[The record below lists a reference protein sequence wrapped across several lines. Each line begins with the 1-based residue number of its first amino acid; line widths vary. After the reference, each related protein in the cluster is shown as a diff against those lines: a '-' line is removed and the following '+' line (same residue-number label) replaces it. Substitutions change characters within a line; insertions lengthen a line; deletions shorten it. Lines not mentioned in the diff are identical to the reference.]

1 MESSWAVFKKIY
13 EKGLVYR
20 GCRVMPY
27 SNGCN
32 TVLSNF
38 ETHLNDKEV
47 DDPAIF
53 VTFPLLAEPDFKFV
67 AWTTTPWTLPS
78 NLALCVNPDFEYLK
92 ILDNKTNEK
101 YIIASCRL

>member
-1 MESSWAVFKKIY
+1 MF

-20 GCRVMPY
+20 GCKVMPY
-27 SNGCN
+27 SNGCT

-38 ETHLNDKEV
+38 ETQQNYKEV

-53 VTFPLLAEPDFKFV
+53 VAFNTIKDPKTKFV

-78 NLALCVNPDFEYLK
+78 NLALVVNKDFDYVK
-92 ILDNKTNEK
+92 I
-101 YIIASCRL
+101 